1 MSKGIAEVNNINI
14 WWEDFGD
21 TSNPSVMLIMGANA
35 NSMVW
40 THEFIQPFVDA
51 GYHVVRFDNRDVGKS
66 TYFGNESFYRKLVR
80 IFVPTFLVKFVV
92 KSIFSAIIDEEG
104 YIQENEI
111 SNPNYT
117 LEDMATD
124 TVHLM
129 NHLNIDKAHIIGASM
144 GGMISQL
151 LALDYPERVISI
163 TPIMSSP
170 GIGDSALSNMSPNM
184 IKGIEESAIL
194 DAKGKYKDSVV
205 RTYRELSGSR
215 FPFNEERFRKKMET
229 VFEHGHNPFCQHG
242 DATGSSPNRKDRL
255 DDIDLPT
262 LIVHGSEDPIF
273 GLDHGMFLYEGIP
286 NAEKFIMDGVGHEIP
301 EELVYDITQRILE
314 HLKKTDAIA

>member
-1 MSKGIAEVNNINI
+1 
-14 WWEDFGD
+14 
-21 TSNPSVMLIMGANA
+21 
-35 NSMVW
+35 
-40 THEFIQPFVDA
+40 
-51 GYHVVRFDNRDVGKS
+51 
-66 TYFGNESFYRKLVR
+66 
-80 IFVPTFLVKFVV
+80 
-92 KSIFSAIIDEEG
+92 
-104 YIQENEI
+104 
-111 SNPNYT
+111 
-117 LEDMATD
+117 
-124 TVHLM
+124 
-129 NHLNIDKAHIIGASM
+129 
-144 GGMISQL
+144 
-151 LALDYPERVISI
+151 
-163 TPIMSSP
+163 
-170 GIGDSALSNMSPNM
+170 MSPNM

-242 DATGSSPNRKDRL
+242 DATGSSPNRQDRL
-255 DDIDLPT
+255 ADIDLPT

>member
-1 MSKGIAEVNNINI
+1 
-14 WWEDFGD
+14 
-21 TSNPSVMLIMGANA
+21 MGANA

-40 THEFIQPFVDA
+40 TQEFIQPFVDA

-92 KSIFSAIIDEEG
+92 KSIFQAIIDEDG
-104 YIQENEI
+104 YIQETEI
-111 SNPNYT
+111 NNSNYT
-117 LEDMATD
+117 LDDMAAD

-129 NHLNIDKAHIIGASM
+129 NHLDIDRAHIVGASM

-170 GIGDSALSNMSPNM
+170 GIGDPALSNMSPNM

-205 RTYRELSGSR
+205 RTCLLYTS
-215 FPFNEERFRKKMET
+215 
-229 VFEHGHNPFCQHG
+229 
-242 DATGSSPNRKDRL
+242 DAA
-255 DDIDLPT
+255 DDC
-262 LIVHGSEDPIF
+262 
-273 GLDHGMFLYEGIP
+273 
-286 NAEKFIMDGVGHEIP
+286 
-301 EELVYDITQRILE
+301 
-314 HLKKTDAIA
+314 